1 MSTPLRLDDY
11 YRFRAVS
18 EPVLSPDG
26 SRVAFVVRYARR
38 QPDEHQQ
45 NLWLA
50 PADGSEPPHRLTRG
64 ATRDRSP
71 AWSPDGRYLAFL
83 SARGD
88 EVEVADGQA
97 PTPGGEPQARP
108 EAAPGDGRPGR
119 KEAEPKPQIWCFD
132 LLLGGE
138 PRQLTRQEEG
148 VSEFAWSP
156 DGRTLVFA
164 ARDPSE
170 EQRRYLKALREE
182 HGPVVID
189 RVQHKFDGE
198 GFLDDVRT
206 HLFLLDVGTR
216 EVRRLTSGPC
226 DERQPYFS
234 PDGRWVV
241 FVSNRTGDPDNNRRN
256 DVWMIRADGG
266 EARRLTL
273 GDVDARWPRVSPD
286 GRWVA
291 FLSPLQ
297 PENVYKLSHLLAVP
311 VEEARPVEDLA
322 GYVGKGWRSI
332 GGVVP
337 DLPAESLS
345 GPGAL
350 PEAERVRNARR
361 YPEPL
366 ERTPAR
372 LLTAGLDRP
381 VESPPIWLDGRT
393 LLATVGDRGQ
403 RRLARFHL
411 EAAPELEVALAA
423 GPAAGGEGGAAGVA
437 EPPAAEL
444 LLPFDRGRTL
454 LQVGAAA
461 GRLVLLFDS
470 PEGGQELA
478 AGPVEEAGRP
488 EAAWLPLFRAH
499 EELLRERATAR
510 MERLLFRDGEGWE
523 VEGLVT
529 LPPGWAPEQG
539 PRPLLVVIHGGPMAY
554 DQPGFR
560 FDVQWWA
567 GLGYLVLQVNYRG
580 STSYGERFC
589 EVIRGDWGPREQD
602 DVMSGVEELVRRGWA
617 DPERLFVTGFSQGGI
632 MTNWAIGHTDRFRAA
647 VSEHGMWEYSSA
659 FGTDDSHLWWQDDLG
674 VPWQNPEG
682 YRRISPAQ
690 AIASIRTPVLIM
702 AGQEDWRCPPDQAEM
717 MYVALRKRGL
727 PAELVIWPG
736 EHHAVSR
743 PRRAV
748 DRLRRAALWLERWG
762 GLRVPE
768 EDRRLPE
775 PRDSRGDAG
784 GKG

>member
-1 MSTPLRLDDY
+1 MGRRLRLEDY
-11 YRFRAVS
+11 YLHRSVLETA
-18 EPVLSPDG
+18 LSPDG
-26 SRVAFVVRYARR
+26 RLAAVVVRYARR
-38 QPDEHQQ
+38 RPDEHQQ
-45 NLWLA
+45 SLWLLA
-50 PADGSEPPHRLTRG
+50 TDGSQPPHRLTRG
-64 ATRDRSP
+64 ATHDRAP

-83 SARGD
+83 SSRAD
-88 EVEVADGQA
+88 EVEVAD
-97 PTPGGEPQARP
+97 ARP
-108 EAAPGDGRPGR
+108 SGEGDERPAADAGSPPGKGRRGEARA
-119 KEAEPKPQIWCFD
+119 QIWCLD
-132 LLLGGE
+132 LRLGGE
-138 PRQLTRQEEG
+138 PRQLTDRPEG
-148 VSEFAWSP
+148 VAEFAWSP
-156 DGRTLVFA
+156 DGRTLAFA

-170 EQRRYLKALREE
+170 EERRYLAALREGR
-182 HGPVVID
+182 GPVVID
-189 RVQHKFDGE
+189 RVQHKFDGQ

-206 HLFLLDVGTR
+206 HLFLLDLATR
-216 EVRRLTSGPC
+216 RVRRLTSGPS
-226 DERQPYFS
+226 DERQPCFS
-234 PDGRWVV
+234 PDGRWVA

-256 DVWMIRADGG
+256 DLWMVAVDGG

-273 GDVDARWPRVSPD
+273 GDVDARWPRFSPD

-291 FLSPLQ
+291 FVSPLE

-322 GYVGKGWRSI
+322 GHVGKGWRSI

-337 DLPAESLS
+337 DLPPAALA

-350 PEAERVRNARR
+350 PEEERVRNARR

-381 VESPPIWLDGRT
+381 VEGPPLWLDGGI
-393 LLATVGDRGQ
+393 LLATVADRGQ
-403 RRLARFHL
+403 RRLARLRL
-411 EAAPELEVALAA
+411 ETAPALAA
-423 GPAAGGEGGAAGVA
+423 EPSGVA
-437 EPPAAEL
+437 GRAPEAAREEGAPAAEL
-444 LLPFDRGRTL
+444 LLPFRRDRTL
-454 LQVGAAA
+454 LQAQAAA
-461 GRLVLLFDS
+461 GRLLLLLDS
-470 PEGGQELA
+470 PQGGQEVVSGPLEA
-478 AGPVEEAGRP
+478 AERP
-488 EAAWLPLFRAH
+488 EETAWIPLFRPQA
-499 EELLRERATAR
+499 ELLAECEAAR
-510 MERLLFRDGEGWE
+510 MERIAFRDGDGWE

-529 LPPGWAPEQG
+529 LPPGWEPARG
-539 PRPLLVVIHGGPMAY
+539 ARPLLVVIHGGPMAY
-554 DQPGFR
+554 DQPAFR

-580 STSYGERFC
+580 STGYGERFC
-589 EVIRGDWGPREQD
+589 EVIRGDWGPREHD
-602 DVMSGVEELVRRGWA
+602 DVMCGVEELVRRGWA

-647 VSEHGMWEYSSA
+647 VSEHGMWEYAAA

-682 YRRISPAQ
+682 YRRIAPAQ
-690 AIASIRTPVLIM
+690 AVASIRTPVLIM
-702 AGQEDWRCPPDQAEM
+702 AGQEDWRCPLDQAEM

-727 PAELVIWPG
+727 PAELVVWPG

-762 GLRVPE
+762 GQRVPE

-775 PRDSRGDAG
+775 TGEAEAGRAGAG
-784 GKG
+784 GGR